1 MASNSTNVSPSSNGK
16 PAAAPDP
23 EVRPGKAKRRTFSAQ
38 QKLKI
43 LNETDNLPEGE
54 LGAYLRR
61 KGIYSSALSRW
72 RKERERGVFAA
83 LQPRTR
89 GTSPA
94 SAEAKRVAELER
106 EVSKLRQQLD
116 RAEKVIQVQKKL
128 CELFTPTVE
137 EDERK

>member
-16 PAAAPDP
+16 PVAAPDP

-72 RKERERGVFAA
+72 RKERERA